1 MSSGFLRRLLR
12 GRVTMMRFNPPARR
26 FYLVPA
32 LGLVLVTAMA
42 VRSSGSSSSSSA
54 PATITPTSLPTS
66 ASATTTTSPTPAASG
81 SGSSSAV
88 AEITTNWNAFFNP
101 STPNSRRVQLL
112 QNGSQFTA
120 AISAFASSP
129 LAAAVTSKVDAV
141 TLSSATTA
149 KVKYDLSAMGT
160 TVATGASGTSV
171 LQDGTWKVGDEVF
184 CGLLTEA
191 KSAGITVPVP
201 SACSSAS

>member
-12 GRVTMMRFNPPARR
+12 GRVIMVRFNPPARR

-42 VRSSGSSSSSSA
+42 ACSSGSSSSSSA
-54 PATITPTSLPTS
+54 SATITPTSLPTS

-81 SGSSSAV
+81 GSSSAT

-101 STPNSRRVQLL
+101 STPNSKRVQLL

-120 AISAFASSP
+120 AISAFAASP
-129 LAAAVTSKVDAV
+129 LAAAVTSKVDSV

-149 KVKYDLSAMGT
+149 NVKYDLSAMGT
-160 TVATGASGTSV
+160 TVASGASGTSV

>member
-1 MSSGFLRRLLR
+1 
-12 GRVTMMRFNPPARR
+12 MMRFNPPARR

-42 VRSSGSSSSSSA
+42 ACSSGSSSSSSSA
-54 PATITPTSLPTS
+54 AASTPASTS
-66 ASATTTTSPTPAASG
+66 ASATTSATPAASG
-81 SGSSSAV
+81 GSSSAV

-101 STPNSRRVQLL
+101 STPNSKRVQLL

-120 AISAFASSP
+120 AISAFAASP
-129 LAAAVTSKVDAV
+129 LAAAVTSKVDSV
-141 TLSSATTA
+141 TLSSATSA

>member
-1 MSSGFLRRLLR
+1 M
-12 GRVTMMRFNPPARR
+12 MMRFNSTARR
-26 FYLVPA
+26 FYLAPA

-42 VRSSGSSSSSSA
+42 ACSSGSSSSQSTPGSSA
-54 PATITPTSLPTS
+54 SDV
-66 ASATTTTSPTPAASG
+66 TTSPTGESAAASSTPAASG
-81 SGSSSAV
+81 GSSSAE
-88 AEITTNWNAFFNP
+88 AEISTNWNKFFSS
-101 STPNSRRVQLL
+101 STPNSERVQLL
-112 QNGSQFTA
+112 QNGSQFTS

-129 LAAAVTSKVDAV
+129 LAAAVTSKVDSV
-141 TLSSATTA
+141 SLSSATQA

-160 TVATGASGTSV
+160 TVASGASGTAV
-171 LQDGTWKVGDEVF
+171 LQNGTWKVGDDVF